1 MLANRNHDL
10 AHEAAPAYI
19 PGVTTRSL
27 GQYCGLARALEIV
40 GERWALLLV
49 RDLLVGPRR
58 FSDLRRGLPRIPT
71 NILTGRLRELEDA
84 GIVERRLLPRPETGV
99 AYALT
104 DFGRDLEPALLAL
117 GRWGAR
123 TLGDPRPGEVVT
135 VDSLVVAL
143 RTAFRPE
150 RAAGVHLGVELRFG
164 ALTLHARVDD
174 GALAAAPGPLA
185 DADLVIE
192 AGPSL
197 RALLDGTLRPA
208 AALRRGDVRLT
219 GDRALLD
226 RFVVLFSLAPA
237 VA

>member
-1 MLANRNHDL
+1 M
-10 AHEAAPAYI
+10 
-19 PGVTTRSL
+19 TTRSF
-27 GQYCGLARALEIV
+27 GQYCGVARALEIV

-71 NILTGRLRELEDA
+71 NILSARLRELEDA
-84 GIVERRLLPRPETGV
+84 GVVERVVLPRPETGV

-104 DFGRDLEPALLAL
+104 ALGQELQPAVLAL
-117 GRWGAR
+117 GRWGAGR
-123 TLGDPRPGEVVT
+123 LGDPRPGEVVT
-135 VDSLVVAL
+135 VDSLVLAL
-143 RTAFRPE
+143 RAAFRPE
-150 RAAGVHLGVELRFG
+150 RAAGVHLGFELRFG

-174 GALAAAPGPLA
+174 GALVAAPGPLE
-185 DADLVIE
+185 DADLILE

-197 RALLDGTLRPA
+197 RPLLDGTLVPA

-226 RFVVLFSLAPA
+226 RFVDLFHSGSPAPRLSPDGRA
-237 VA
+237 R

>member
-1 MLANRNHDL
+1 MANR
-10 AHEAAPAYI
+10 
-19 PGVTTRSL
+19 SF
-27 GQYCGLARALEIV
+27 GQYCGVARALETV

-71 NILTGRLRELEDA
+71 NILSARLRELEDA
-84 GIVERRLLPRPETGV
+84 GVIARVLLPRPETGV

-104 DFGRDLEPALLAL
+104 PLGQELQPAVLAL
-117 GRWGAR
+117 ARWGAGIR
-123 TLGDPRPGEVVT
+123 GDPRPDEVVT
-135 VDSLVVAL
+135 IDSLVIAL
-143 RTAFRPE
+143 RAAFRPD
-150 RAAGVHLGVELRFG
+150 RAAGLHLGVEVRFG

-174 GALAAAPGPLA
+174 GSIAAAPGPL
-185 DADLVIE
+185 DGADLVIE

-197 RALLDGTLRPA
+197 RALLDGTLLPA

-226 RFVVLFSLAPA
+226 RFVQLFHTGPA
-237 VA
+237 V